1 MKKNSLTANKGLS
14 LSQAQSISN
23 LCNQRAIE
31 IAAKFNTVNNY
42 SKSVTVGKKTHQTVK
57 GKKLPENTVV
67 LIKEKAS
74 LHACQAF
81 LMENIKAKEL
91 MLAEVKRGNPDF
103 SVVVM
108 PDKPNF
114 PKLSLLDG
122 FLTEVTETWGWE
134 QLSATELNEFLE
146 AEAFAAHIGQFIHK
160 DSILNGLR
168 RELPEIPAIE
178 WMTIKEGEK
187 SPVEITVHHTA
198 EELLVLHEE
207 LAALHRQ
214 YEQRVNYFKAKVKN
228 LTTEEN
234 ARIAKHNADV
244 QIDAAKKNN
253 DAQAAHETA
262 YNEATQKIK
271 VIQTEFEKE
280 RQEKIKNIAAM
291 RISVDNRFQETID
304 LFLKQ
309 ISAEQE

>member
-1 MKKNSLTANKGLS
+1 MKKNSLTLNKGLS

-42 SKSVTVGKKTHQTVK
+42 SKSVTVGEKTHVIVN
-57 GKKLPENTVV
+57 GKKLPENTVA

-91 MLAEVKRGNPDF
+91 MLIEIKNAQPDL
-103 SVVVM
+103 SMIVM
-108 PDKPNF
+108 PEKPNF
-114 PKLSLLDG
+114 SKISSLDMLDVVH
-122 FLTEVTETWGWE
+122 ENWGWE
-134 QLSATELNEFLE
+134 QLSISELNEFLE
-146 AEAFAAHIGQFIHK
+146 AESFAAHIGQFIHK

-187 SPVEITVHHTA
+187 SPVEINIHHNA
-198 EELLVLHEE
+198 EELLILHEE

-234 ARIAKHNADV
+234 ARIAKHNADI
-244 QIDAAKKNN
+244 QIEATKINT
-253 DAQAAHETA
+253 DAQAAYETA
-262 YNEATQKIK
+262 YNAACEKIK

-280 RQEKIKNIAAM
+280 RQKKIKNIAAM
-291 RISVDNRFQETID
+291 RISVDSRFQETID

>member
-1 MKKNSLTANKGLS
+1 MKKNSLTSNKGLS

-31 IAAKFNTVNNY
+31 IAAKFVTVNNY
-42 SKSVTVGKKTHQTVK
+42 SKIVNVGEKAYVIVN
-57 GKKLPENTVV
+57 GKKLPENTVD

-91 MLAEVKRGNPDF
+91 MLKEIENAQPDF

-108 PDKPNF
+108 PEKPNF
-114 PKLSLLDG
+114 PKINSLDMLDVVH
-122 FLTEVTETWGWE
+122 EKWGWE
-134 QLSATELNEFLE
+134 QLTASELNEFLE
-146 AEAFAAHIGQFIHK
+146 AESFAAHIGQFIHK

-187 SPVEITVHHTA
+187 SPVEINVHHYA
-198 EELLVLHEE
+198 EELLELHEE

-234 ARIAKHNADV
+234 ARIANHNANV
-244 QIDAAKKNN
+244 QIEAAKRNN
-253 DAQAAHETA
+253 DAQAAYETA
-262 YNEATQKIK
+262 YNTATQKIK

-280 RQEKIKNIAAM
+280 RQEKIKNIAAL
-291 RISVDNRFQETID
+291 RISVDSRFQKTID